1 MTPPAI
7 RPPILAR
14 VLVRLCLRG
23 EMREIVHGDLD
34 QEFHDAVAAGT
45 DRRTAARRYW
55 RQAIG
60 SVAAARRHAAEQ
72 RAFSQDTSMPNIRVA
87 SVLSGAMADLGQSV
101 RSLRASPVFTLI
113 AVLSLAIGIGA
124 NTATYNVVR
133 VVLLDKLF
141 VDKPDELRLV
151 YWQGP
156 QITATGFNTS
166 SFKDAAG
173 RQLSSSFSY
182 PMFTAMQNAAPAAE
196 LAAFTFAPQ
205 LTVTVDRPT
214 PVVGAGMLVSGNFHR
229 TLRVPM
235 LLGRAI
241 TPGDDR
247 ANAPVVGVIGYSFWR
262 SAFAGDPGVIGRVVR
277 VNEMP
282 VEIVGVTAA
291 GFRGLS
297 QGGFFPATDI
307 TLPLAE
313 QERLVPSWTAN
324 GLGSA
329 WTAPILWIR
338 MLARIPSGGATTME
352 AELESALSA
361 AFIAE
366 SSRIPR
372 AKSTRPS
379 PPPAARLL
387 SGSRG
392 LDSLRAD
399 AKTPLAILSVI
410 VGIVLLVA
418 CSNLAGTLLARG
430 MSRRRELAIR
440 RALGAARWRLIRQ
453 ILAESLLL
461 AIAGGIAGLGLAAMS
476 RPVISS
482 LLTSTLVPTV
492 LELPIDWRMMGIA
505 FGVALAAGLI
515 AGAIPAI
522 RLTANRSSALAQRS
536 ESAGSLGW
544 TGTVLVVVQIAV
556 SVPLLIGSGLLL
568 RTLHNLSAVDLG
580 FNPAGLIV
588 FKIDSKLASGGALRD
603 PAEIYDRVL
612 ARVRAVPGVTAAT
625 VVENLLIS
633 GWQSSTS
640 GRVGDADV
648 SIRLNSVGP
657 DYFETMQI
665 PLRSGRDIRMEDRA
679 GAPAVVVIN
688 EAAAA
693 QFFPGQP
700 AVGRTFTIG
709 KQDVQVVGVAATT
722 LYTSLREPPVPTVFD
737 AYAQRSLAT
746 FPGFEK
752 MFKYGAPR
760 AVSVA
765 VRTSSPLAQMS
776 RALEQAVSE
785 AEPGLPLID
794 MKTQTDQINTSI
806 GRERAFARL
815 LTAFGAFA
823 LALACLGLHGVTT
836 YAVARRTNEIGIR
849 MALGA
854 QRGQVVRLILRQ
866 VVVIAIAGVTIG
878 LPIAYIARSTV
889 AAFLFGLPASD
900 PSTFAGAAAAMLAVT
915 VLAGFLP
922 ARRAATLDPLKAIRR
937 D

>member
-1 MTPPAI
+1 MTPNVT
-7 RPPILAR
+7 RPPALAR
-14 VLVRLCLRG
+14 LLVLACLRG
-23 EMREIVHGDLD
+23 EMREIVRGDLD
-34 QEFHDAVAAGT
+34 QEFHDAVAAGR
-45 DRRTAARRYW
+45 DRRAAKRRYW

-60 SVAAARRHAAEQ
+60 SIAAARRHAADHYAFAGDTTMSDT
-72 RAFSQDTSMPNIRVA
+72 RAA
-87 SVLSGAMADLGQSV
+87 SVLSGVIADLRQSV
-101 RSLRASPVFTLI
+101 RSLRASPAFTLI

-133 VVLLDKLF
+133 VVLLDKLA

-156 QITATGFNTS
+156 PLAATGFNTS

-182 PMFTAMQNAAPAAE
+182 PMFAAMQKAAPAAE

-205 LTVTVDRPT
+205 LTVSADRQT
-214 PVVGAGMLVSGNFHR
+214 PVVGAGMLVSGRFYG

-241 TPGDDR
+241 TPDDDR
-247 ANAPVVGVIGYSFWR
+247 ADAPVVGVIGYSFWR
-262 SAFAGDPGVIGRVVR
+262 SVFAGDPGVIGRVVR

-307 TLPLAE
+307 TLPIAE
-313 QERLVPSWTAN
+313 QERLVPSWTAK

-329 WTAPILWIR
+329 WTAPILWTR
-338 MLARIPSGGATTME
+338 MLARVPSDGATARDAEIE
-352 AELESALSA
+352 AALST
-361 AFIAE
+361 AFVAE
-366 SSRIPR
+366 YGRIPK
-372 AKSTRPS
+372 AKSARPS

-387 SGSRG
+387 PGSRG

-399 AKTPLAILSVI
+399 AKAPLAILSVI

-418 CSNLAGTLLARG
+418 CANLAGTLLARG

-440 RALGAARWRLIRQ
+440 RALGAARWRLVRQ
-453 ILAESLLL
+453 ILVESTLL
-461 AIAGGIAGLGLAAMS
+461 AAAGGIAGFGLAVMS
-476 RPVISS
+476 RPVIAS

-492 LELPIDWRMMGIA
+492 LDLPIDWRMTGIA
-505 FGVALAAGLI
+505 FGVALLAGLM

-522 RLTANRSSALAQRS
+522 RLTANQSSALAQRA

-544 TGTVLVVVQIAV
+544 TGTALVIVQIAV

-580 FNPAGLIV
+580 FNPSGLIV
-588 FKIDSKLASGGALRD
+588 FKIDSKLAPGGALRN
-603 PAEIYDRVL
+603 PAEIYDHVL
-612 ARVRAVPGVTAAT
+612 ARVRAIPGVVSAT

-633 GWQSSTS
+633 GWQSSSS

-648 SIRLNSVGP
+648 SIRLNAVGP

-665 PLRSGRDIRMEDRA
+665 PLRSGRGIGLEDRA
-679 GAPAVVVIN
+679 GAPPVVVIN

-722 LYTSLREPPVPTVFD
+722 LYTSLREAPTPTVFD

-760 AVSVA
+760 TVSVA
-765 VRTSSPLAQMS
+765 VRTSNPVAQMT
-776 RALEQAVSE
+776 RTLEQAVAE
-785 AEPGLPLID
+785 AEPGLPLIEI
-794 MKTQTDQINTSI
+794 KTQTDQINISI
-806 GRERAFARL
+806 GRERAFGRL
-815 LTAFGAFA
+815 LTAFGGFA
-823 LALACLGLHGVTT
+823 LVLACLGLHGVTT

-866 VVVIAIAGVTIG
+866 VVIIAIAGVAIG
-878 LPIAYIARSTV
+878 LPVAYAARSTV
-889 AAFLFGLPASD
+889 SSFLFGLPAND

-915 VLAGFLP
+915 ALAGYLP
-922 ARRAATLDPLKAIRR
+922 ARRAASLDPLKAIRR